1 MKITKNTKP
10 MSLRIDKW
18 NDIQLDNFCKVT
30 RRKKNRVINDAIKM
44 LMDDYNNRPLSYL
57 PG

>member
-30 RRKKNRVINDAIKM
+30 GRKKNRVINDAIQM
-44 LMDDYNNRPLSYL
+44 MMDDYNNRPFAYL
-57 PG
+57 

>member
-1 MKITKNTKP
+1 

-30 RRKKNRVINDAIKM
+30 GRKKNRVINDAIRM
-44 LMDDYNNRPLSYL
+44 MMDDYNNRPFAYL
-57 PG
+57 